1 MRLPLNALCLAL
13 ALCLGLASSREAC
26 AAPARIVTI
35 GDSITQGD
43 ISHNTWRRPLW
54 QSLTNAGFSVD
65 FVGITNRHYAGPG
78 NPGVYPPSPDFDLDH
93 EGHWEFT
100 ADMLAASLPGWLTN
114 YPPPDIA
121 LLHAGT
127 RDCILGEAMTNTV
140 LDLKAIIN
148 TLRARNSRIVILLA
162 KIIPTTYSAAATAN
176 VTNLNA
182 QLDGLAASKTMPGS
196 PVIIVDQYTG
206 FSANGDTWD
215 GIRPDSDSGEP
226 KMAAKWFTTLR
237 IVLQPPRLTKV
248 DLMPNN
254 VAQISA
260 TGVNGVIYRLLA
272 GTNLLNWTSIATN
285 TASPSGTLNFTD
297 PGASTRYRFYQIVT
311 P

>member
-1 MRLPLNALCLAL
+1 MRLPLHVLCLAL
-13 ALCLGLASSREAC
+13 ALCLGLASLRDAS

-43 ISHNTWRRPLW
+43 YRYNTWRRPLW

-65 FVGITNRHYAGPG
+65 FVGSTNRQYAGPG

-100 ADMLAASLPGWLTN
+100 VDALAAALPGWLTN

-140 LDLKAIIN
+140 LDLKAIID
-148 TLRARNSRIVILLA
+148 TLRARNSHIVILLA
-162 KIIPTTYSAAATAN
+162 KIIPTTLQQNAN

-182 QLDGLAASKTMPGS
+182 QLDGLVASKTTPAA
-196 PVIIVDQYTG
+196 PVVIVDQYTG
-206 FSANGDTWD
+206 FNAGTDTYD
-215 GIRPDSDSGEP
+215 GIRPLFSGES

-237 IVLQPPRLTKV
+237 IVLQPPRLTRV
-248 DLMPNN
+248 EPLDNN
-254 VAQISA
+254 TAQLTA
-260 TGVNGVIYRLLA
+260 TGVNGVTYRLLA

-285 TASPSGTLNFTD
+285 TATPSGTLNFTD

>member
-1 MRLPLNALCLAL
+1 MRIPLNALCLVL
-13 ALCLGLASSREAC
+13 ALCLGLASSRDGC
-26 AAPARIVTI
+26 AAPALIVSI
-35 GDSITQGD
+35 GDAITQGD
-43 ISHNTWRRPLW
+43 NSHNTWRRPLW

-65 FVGITNRHYAGPG
+65 FVGSTNRNYAGPG

-114 YPPPDIA
+114 YPPPDLA

-127 RDCILGEAMTNTV
+127 RDCILGEVMTNTV
-140 LDLKAIIN
+140 LDLKAIIDA
-148 TLRARNSRIVILLA
+148 LRARNSRIAILLA
-162 KIIPTTYSAAATAN
+162 KIIPTTLQQNAN

-182 QLDGLAASKTMPGS
+182 QLDGLAASKTTPAS

-206 FSANGDTWD
+206 FSATDDTYD
-215 GIRPDSDSGEP
+215 GIRPDLSGETR
-226 KMAAKWFTTLR
+226 MAQKWFTTLR
-237 IVLQPPRLTKV
+237 VVLQPPRLTKV
-248 DLMPNN
+248 ELLDNTT
-254 VAQISA
+254 AQLSA
-260 TGVNGVIYRLLA
+260 TGVNGVAYRLLA

-285 TASPSGTLNFTD
+285 TATPSGTLNFTD
-297 PGASTRYRFYQIVT
+297 PGASTPYRFYQIVT

>member
-1 MRLPLNALCLAL
+1 MRIPLNALCLVL
-13 ALCLGLASSREAC
+13 ALCLGLASSRDGC
-26 AAPARIVTI
+26 AAPALIVNI

-43 ISHNTWRRPLW
+43 KLHNTWRRPLW

-65 FVGITNRHYAGPG
+65 FVGSTNRNYAGPG

-114 YPPPDIA
+114 YPPPDLA

-140 LDLKAIIN
+140 LDLKAIID

-162 KIIPTTYSAAATAN
+162 KIIPTTLQQNAN

-182 QLDGLAASKTMPGS
+182 QLDGLAASKTTPAS

-206 FSANGDTWD
+206 FSATDDTYD
-215 GIRPDSDSGEP
+215 GIRPDLSGETR
-226 KMAAKWFTTLR
+226 MAQKWFTTLR
-237 IVLQPPRLTKV
+237 VVLQPPRLTKV
-248 DLMPNN
+248 ELLDNTT
-254 VAQISA
+254 AQLSA
-260 TGVNGVIYRLLA
+260 TGVNGVAYRLLA

-285 TASPSGTLNFTD
+285 TATPSGTLNFTD
-297 PGASTRYRFYQIVT
+297 PGASTPYRFYQIVT

>member
-1 MRLPLNALCLAL
+1 MRIPLHWLCLAL
-13 ALCLGLASSREAC
+13 AWCLVLASRDAA

-43 ISHNTWRRPLW
+43 NSHNTWRRPLW

-65 FVGITNRHYAGPG
+65 FVGSTNRHHLSAGQ
-78 NPGVYPPSPDFDLDH
+78 PGVFPPSPDFDLDH

-100 ADMLAASLPGWLTN
+100 ADALAAALPGWLTN

-127 RDCILGEAMTNTV
+127 RDCILNEPMTNTV
-140 LDLKAIIN
+140 LELKAIIDI
-148 TLRARNSRIVILLA
+148 LRGRNPRIVILLA
-162 KIIPTTYSAAATAN
+162 KIIPTTLQQNAN

-182 QLDGLAASKTMPGS
+182 QLDGLATSKTTPAS
-196 PVIIVDQYTG
+196 PVLIVDQYSG
-206 FSANGDTWD
+206 FNAGADTYD
-215 GIRPDSDSGEP
+215 GIRPSFSGES
-226 KMAAKWFTTLR
+226 KLAQKWFTTLR
-237 IVLQPPRLTKV
+237 VVLQPPRLTKV
-248 DLMPNN
+248 KPLGNDT
-254 VAQISA
+254 AQLSA

-272 GTNLLNWTSIATN
+272 GTNLLSWTSIATN
-285 TASPSGTLNFTD
+285 TASPSDTLNFTD
-297 PGASTRYRFYQIVT
+297 PGASNRYRFYQIVT

>member
-1 MRLPLNALCLAL
+1 MRIPLHWLCLAL
-13 ALCLGLASSREAC
+13 AWCLVLASRDAA

-35 GDSITQGD
+35 GDSITQGAVGY
-43 ISHNTWRRPLW
+43 NTWRRPLW

-65 FVGITNRHYAGPG
+65 FVGSTNRQYAGPG
-78 NPGVYPPSPDFDLDH
+78 NPGTLPPSPDFDLDH

-100 ADMLAASLPGWLTN
+100 ADALAAALPGWLTN

-127 RDCILGEAMTNTV
+127 RDCILGEAVTNTV
-140 LDLKAIIN
+140 LELKAIIDI
-148 TLRARNSRIVILLA
+148 LRVRNPRIVILLA
-162 KIIPTTYSAAATAN
+162 KIIPTSYSAATTAN

-182 QLDGLAASKTMPGS
+182 QLDGLATSKTTPAS
-196 PVIIVDQYTG
+196 PVLVVDQYTG
-206 FSANGDTWD
+206 FSTNPDTYD
-215 GIRPDSDSGEP
+215 GIRPSVSGET

-237 IVLQPPRLTKV
+237 VVLQPPRLTKV
-248 DLMPNN
+248 ERLANN
-254 VAQISA
+254 TAQLSA
-260 TGVNGVIYRLLA
+260 TGVNGVTYRLLA
-272 GTNLLNWTSIATN
+272 GTNLLSWTSIATN

-297 PGASTRYRFYQIVT
+297 PGASNRYRFYQIIT

>member
-1 MRLPLNALCLAL
+1 MRIPLNALCLVL
-13 ALCLGLASSREAC
+13 ALCLGLASSRDGC
-26 AAPARIVTI
+26 AAPALIVNI

-43 ISHNTWRRPLW
+43 KLHNTWRRPLW

-65 FVGITNRHYAGPG
+65 FVGSTNRNYAGPG

-114 YPPPDIA
+114 YPPPDLA

-140 LDLKAIIN
+140 LDLKAIID
-148 TLRARNSRIVILLA
+148 TLRARNSRIAILLA
-162 KIIPTTYSAAATAN
+162 KIIPTTLQQNAN

-182 QLDGLAASKTMPGS
+182 QLDGLAASKTTPAS

-206 FSANGDTWD
+206 FSATDDTYD
-215 GIRPDSDSGEP
+215 GIRPDLSGETR
-226 KMAAKWFTTLR
+226 MAQKWFTTLR
-237 IVLQPPRLTKV
+237 VVLQPPRLTKV
-248 DLMPNN
+248 ELLDNTT
-254 VAQISA
+254 AQLSA
-260 TGVNGVIYRLLA
+260 TGVNGVAYRLLA

-285 TASPSGTLNFTD
+285 TATPSGTLNFTD
-297 PGASTRYRFYQIVT
+297 PGASTPYRFYQIVT

>member
-1 MRLPLNALCLAL
+1 MRLPLHWLCLAL
-13 ALCLGLASSREAC
+13 AWCLGLVSSRDAA

-43 ISHNTWRRPLW
+43 NSHNTWRRPLW

-65 FVGITNRHYAGPG
+65 FVGSTNRHHLSAGQ
-78 NPGVYPPSPDFDLDH
+78 PGVFPPWPDFDLDH

-100 ADMLAASLPGWLTN
+100 ADALAAALPGWLTH

-140 LDLKAIIN
+140 LDLKAIID
-148 TLRARNSRIVILLA
+148 TLRARHPRIVILLA
-162 KIIPTTYSAAATAN
+162 KIIPTSYSATATAN

-182 QLDGLAASKTMPGS
+182 QIDGLAASKTTPAS

-206 FSANGDTWD
+206 FSAGADTYD
-215 GIRPDSDSGEP
+215 GIRPNSTTGEP
-226 KMAAKWFTTLR
+226 KLAQKWFTTLR
-237 IVLQPPRLTKV
+237 VVLQPPRLTRIDK
-248 DLMPNN
+248 LTNN
-254 VAQISA
+254 TARLSA

-272 GTNLLNWTSIATN
+272 GTNLLSWTSIATN

-297 PGASTRYRFYQIVT
+297 PGASNRYRFYQIVT

>member
-1 MRLPLNALCLAL
+1 MRIPLHWLCLAL
-13 ALCLGLASSREAC
+13 AWCLVLASRDAA

-35 GDSITQGD
+35 GDSITQGAVGY
-43 ISHNTWRRPLW
+43 NTWRRPLW

-65 FVGITNRHYAGPG
+65 FVGSTNRQYAGPG
-78 NPGVYPPSPDFDLDH
+78 NPGGLPPSPDFDLDH

-100 ADMLAASLPGWLTN
+100 ADALAAALPGWLTN

-127 RDCILGEAMTNTV
+127 RDCILGEAVTNTV
-140 LDLKAIIN
+140 LELKAIIDI
-148 TLRARNSRIVILLA
+148 LRVRNPRIVILLA
-162 KIIPTTYSAAATAN
+162 KIIPTSYSAATTAN

-182 QLDGLAASKTMPGS
+182 QLDGLATSKTTPAS
-196 PVIIVDQYTG
+196 PVLVVDQYTG
-206 FSANGDTWD
+206 FSTNPDTYD
-215 GIRPDSDSGEP
+215 GIRPSVSGET

-237 IVLQPPRLTKV
+237 VVLQPPRLTKV
-248 DLMPNN
+248 ERLANN
-254 VAQISA
+254 TAQLSA

-272 GTNLLNWTSIATN
+272 GTNLLSWTSIATN
-285 TASPSGTLNFTD
+285 TASPSDTLNFTD
-297 PGASTRYRFYQIVT
+297 PGASNRYRFYQIVT

>member
-1 MRLPLNALCLAL
+1 MRFPLHALCLAL
-13 ALCLGLASSREAC
+13 AWCLGLASSRDAF
-26 AAPARIVTI
+26 AAPARILPI

-43 ISHNTWRRPLW
+43 NSHNTWRRPLW

-65 FVGITNRHYAGPG
+65 FVGSTNRQYAGPG
-78 NPGVYPPSPDFDLDH
+78 IPGVYPPSPDFDLDH

-100 ADMLAASLPGWLTN
+100 VDAMAAALPFWLTN

-127 RDCILGEAMTNTV
+127 RDCILGEAMTDTV
-140 LDLKAIIN
+140 LDLKAIID
-148 TLRARNSRIVILLA
+148 TLRARNSHIVILLA
-162 KIIPTTYSAAATAN
+162 KIIPTTLQQNAN

-182 QLDGLAASKTMPGS
+182 QLDGLAASKTAPAS
-196 PVIIVDQYTG
+196 PVLIVDQYTG
-206 FSANGDTWD
+206 FNAGTDTYD
-215 GIRPDSDSGEP
+215 GIRPLFSGES

-248 DLMPNN
+248 EPLDNN
-254 VAQISA
+254 TAQLTA
-260 TGVNGVIYRLLA
+260 TGVNGVTYRLLA

-285 TASPSGTLNFTD
+285 TATPSGTLNFTD

>member
-1 MRLPLNALCLAL
+1 MRIPLHWLCLAL
-13 ALCLGLASSREAC
+13 AWCLVLASRDAA

-35 GDSITQGD
+35 GDSITQGAVGY
-43 ISHNTWRRPLW
+43 NTWRRPLW

-65 FVGITNRHYAGPG
+65 FVGSTNRQYAGPG
-78 NPGVYPPSPDFDLDH
+78 NPGGLPPSPDFDLDH

-100 ADMLAASLPGWLTN
+100 ADALAAALPGWLTN

-127 RDCILGEAMTNTV
+127 RDCILGEAVTNTV
-140 LDLKAIIN
+140 LELKAIIDI
-148 TLRARNSRIVILLA
+148 LRVRNPRIVILLA
-162 KIIPTTYSAAATAN
+162 KIIPTSYSVAATAN

-182 QLDGLAASKTMPGS
+182 QLDGLATSKTTPAS
-196 PVIIVDQYTG
+196 PVLVVDQYTG
-206 FSANGDTWD
+206 FSTNPDTYD
-215 GIRPDSDSGEP
+215 GIRPSVSGET

-237 IVLQPPRLTKV
+237 VVLQPPRLTKV
-248 DLMPNN
+248 ERLANN
-254 VAQISA
+254 IAQLSA
-260 TGVNGVIYRLLA
+260 TGVNGITYRLLA
-272 GTNLLNWTSIATN
+272 GTNLLSWTSIATN

-297 PGASTRYRFYQIVT
+297 PGASNRYRFYQIIT

>member
-1 MRLPLNALCLAL
+1 MLLPFHALCVAL
-13 ALCLGLASSREAC
+13 ALCIGLASWREAE
-26 AAPARIVTI
+26 AAPVRIVAI

-43 ISHNTWRRPLW
+43 YRYHTWRRPLW

-65 FVGITNRHYAGPG
+65 FVGSTNLHHISTNQPG
-78 NPGVYPPSPDFDLDH
+78 RLPPSLDFDLDH

-100 ADMLAASLPGWLTN
+100 ADALAAALPGWLTN

-127 RDCILGEAMTNTV
+127 RDCILNEPMTNTV
-140 LDLKAIIN
+140 LELKAIIDI
-148 TLRARNSRIVILLA
+148 LRSRNPRIAILLA
-162 KIIPTTYSAAATAN
+162 KIIPTTLQQNAN

-182 QLDGLAASKTMPGS
+182 QLDGLAASKITPAS

-206 FSANGDTWD
+206 FNAGADTYD
-215 GIRPDSDSGEP
+215 GIRPSFSGET
-226 KMAAKWFTTLR
+226 KLAQKWFTTLR
-237 IVLQPPRLTKV
+237 VVLQPPRLTRV
-248 DLMPNN
+248 EPLDNN
-254 VAQISA
+254 TAQISA
-260 TGVNGVIYRLLA
+260 TGVSGVTYRLLA

>member
-1 MRLPLNALCLAL
+1 MQLPFHSLCLAL
-13 ALCLGLASSREAC
+13 AWCLVPASSRDAA

-43 ISHNTWRRPLW
+43 KSHNTWRRPLW

-65 FVGITNRHYAGPG
+65 FVGSTNRNYAGPG
-78 NPGVYPPSPDFDLDH
+78 NPGDYPPSPDFDLDH

-100 ADMLAASLPGWLTN
+100 VDALAAALPGWLTN

-127 RDCILGEAMTNTV
+127 RDCILGEVMTNTV
-140 LDLKAIIN
+140 LDLKAIID
-148 TLRARNSRIVILLA
+148 TLRARNSRITILLA
-162 KIIPTTYSAAATAN
+162 KIIPTTLPQNAS

-182 QLDGLAASKTMPGS
+182 QLDGLAASKTTPAS
-196 PVIIVDQYTG
+196 PVIIVDHYTG
-206 FSANGDTWD
+206 FNAGSDTYD
-215 GIRPDSDSGEP
+215 GIRPSPPPGGET
-226 KMAAKWFTTLR
+226 KMAQKWFATLR
-237 IVLQPPRLTKV
+237 VVLQPARLTRIDK
-248 DLMPNN
+248 LTNN
-254 VAQISA
+254 TAQLSA
-260 TGVNGVIYRLLA
+260 TGVIGVTYRLLA

-285 TASPSGTLNFTD
+285 TGTPSGTLNFTD
-297 PGASTRYRFYQIVT
+297 PGASTPYRFYQIVT

>member
-1 MRLPLNALCLAL
+1 MRFPLHALCLAL
-13 ALCLGLASSREAC
+13 ALCLGLASSRDAA

-43 ISHNTWRRPLW
+43 NSHNTWRRPLW

-65 FVGITNRHYAGPG
+65 FVGSTNRQHLSPG
-78 NPGVYPPSPDFDLDH
+78 QPGVYPPSPDFDLDH

-100 ADMLAASLPGWLTN
+100 AHALAAALPGWLTN
-114 YPPPDIA
+114 YPPPDLA

-140 LDLKAIIN
+140 LDLKAIID
-148 TLRARNSRIVILLA
+148 TLRARNSHIVILLA
-162 KIIPTTYSAAATAN
+162 KIIPTTLQQNAN
-176 VTNLNA
+176 VTTLNA
-182 QLDGLAASKTMPGS
+182 QLDGLAASKTTPAS

-206 FSANGDTWD
+206 FNAGTDTYD
-215 GIRPDSDSGEP
+215 GIRPLFSGES

-248 DLMPNN
+248 ELLDNN
-254 VAQISA
+254 TAQLSA
-260 TGVNGVIYRLLA
+260 TGVNGVTYRLLA
-272 GTNLLNWTSIATN
+272 GTNLLDWTSIATN
-285 TASPSGTLNFTD
+285 TATPSGTLNFTD